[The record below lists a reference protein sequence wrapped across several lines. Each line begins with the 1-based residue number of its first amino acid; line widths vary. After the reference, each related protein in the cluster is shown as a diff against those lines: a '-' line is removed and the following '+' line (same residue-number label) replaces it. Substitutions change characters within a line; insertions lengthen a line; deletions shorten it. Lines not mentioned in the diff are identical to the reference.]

1 MIYSNPQ
8 ELTAFVIEQMQKI
21 KEPREREI
29 VTSLVKHLHAFVSE
43 VGLSEAE
50 FHRSCALIAKLGQQC
65 TPSHNEVVLMAG
77 SLGVSS
83 LVCLT
88 NNGENGTRATTAN
101 LMGPFWRQHSPI
113 MQSGECI
120 VRSPTAGE
128 PVWVRA
134 CVKDLQGEVIPQAR
148 VDVWHSSTEGLYEN
162 QDPKQAQMNL
172 RGTFVT
178 NELGRFEFETI
189 KPSGYPIPITG
200 LVGDLLKTL
209 GRHNKRPAH
218 IHFMIYKEGYK
229 TQFSQVYS
237 SDDPV
242 LDTDVQFGVTQ
253 ALIGNYVR
261 NDKLVTPKHPE
272 GVVGWNLDFEFQIE
286 VGQAYLPIPPVSE
299 KKLPN

>member
-1 MIYSNPQ
+1 MAHSNPE

-29 VTSLVKHLHAFVSE
+29 FTSLVKHLHAFVSE
-43 VGLSEAE
+43 VHLSEAE
-50 FHRSCALIAKLGQQC
+50 FHKACGLFARLGQQC

-88 NNGENGTRATTAN
+88 NNGDHGKRPTTAN
-101 LMGPFWRQHSPI
+101 LMGPFWRQNSPI
-113 MQSGECI
+113 MKSGESI
-120 VRSPTAGE
+120 VRSATPGE

-134 CVKDLQGEVIPQAR
+134 CVKDLNAKLVPHAR

-172 RGTFVT
+172 RGTFLT
-178 NELGRFEFETI
+178 DEEGRFEFETI
-189 KPSGYPIPITG
+189 KPSGYPIPING
-200 LVGDLLKTL
+200 LVGDLLKIL
-209 GRHNKRPAH
+209 GRHNNRPAH

-242 LDTDVQFGVTQ
+242 LDTDVQFGVTK
-253 ALIGNYVR
+253 ALVGNYVR
-261 NDKLVTPKHPE
+261 NEQLILPGHPE
-272 GVVGWNLDFEFQIE
+272 GVSGWNLDFEFQIE
-286 VGQAYLPIPPVSE
+286 EGQAYLPNPPVTE
-299 KKLPN
+299 KKESA